1 MTCCQGR
8 VAKVGAAPAGRLS
21 TRMGILDRILR
32 AGEGK
37 KLKALEGLVPDIN
50 AHSAAMSALTDRPD
64 HLGDAVR
71 AARMAVCEALVYRGR
86 LGALEAIGDPD

>member
-1 MTCCQGR
+1 MNPGL
-8 VAKVGAAPAGRLS
+8 AKVSAATAGRLH

-50 AHSAAMSALTDRPD
+50 AHSAQMSALSDE
-64 HLGDAVR
+64 AVLP
-71 AARMAVCEALVYRGR
+71 AASTSRNGR
-86 LGALEAIGDPD
+86 